1 MEATLLPKET
11 FCKESF
17 VHHDNDDYLGWES
30 SGSVCQA
37 FKVVYNNDIENDLQL
52 KTHFLYIEIHVTR
65 QQTSFFGRK
74 SKKRM
79 KSTRNKKDTI
89 NDDGLI
95 GNIWLK

>member
-65 QQTSFFGRK
+65 QQTSFFWE
-74 SKKRM
+74 KK
-79 KSTRNKKDTI
+79 
-89 NDDGLI
+89 
-95 GNIWLK
+95 